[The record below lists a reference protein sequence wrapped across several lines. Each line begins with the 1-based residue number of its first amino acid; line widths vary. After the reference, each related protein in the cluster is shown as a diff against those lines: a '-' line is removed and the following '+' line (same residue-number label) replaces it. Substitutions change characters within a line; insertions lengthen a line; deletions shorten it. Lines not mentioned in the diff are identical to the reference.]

1 MEWNRSIYKKRNKQ
15 KQIKMWLKRKVV
27 IPKKLRADIWLR
39 KKLTVGILYKY
50 THVLLYTPIFWGTA
64 VCFQYVQWLEFLFKI
79 LTQKIWKLAKNIAT
93 INSKQTS
100 LFFAS
105 FLLYLANTCEKKFPQ
120 QLATC
125 TRGPS
130 FPKLKPAE
138 TANIID
144 RDLIISVQRPR

>member
-1 MEWNRSIYKKRNKQ
+1 MK
-15 KQIKMWLKRKVV
+15 
-27 IPKKLRADIWLR
+27 A
-39 KKLTVGILYKY
+39 G
-50 THVLLYTPIFWGTA
+50 
-64 VCFQYVQWLEFLFKI
+64 
-79 LTQKIWKLAKNIAT
+79 KNIAT